1 MDWTGL
7 QWIGHCTSQSGLAR
21 GPLESTGVH
30 MDYVGEGK
38 DLGTELQ
45 ILGGPHQLGGLE
57 SHVNLYTHLS
67 FVA

>member
-30 MDYVGEGK
+30 MDYMGEGK

-45 ILGGPHQLGGLE
+45 ILGGPH
-57 SHVNLYTHLS
+57 
-67 FVA
+67 